1 MVRFF
6 VPVKGLCIA
15 ITKTANDILGEMM
28 LLARQKRLP

>member
-6 VPVKGLCIA
+6 VPVKGVCIA

-28 LLARQKRLP
+28 LHAKQVE